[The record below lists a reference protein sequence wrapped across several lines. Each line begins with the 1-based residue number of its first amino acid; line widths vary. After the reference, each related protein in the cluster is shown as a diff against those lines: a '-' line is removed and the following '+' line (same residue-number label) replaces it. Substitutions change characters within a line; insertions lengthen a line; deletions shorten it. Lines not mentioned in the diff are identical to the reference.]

1 MRGLCGCDVRIIR
14 ASWWLRH
21 IIYKEKGSESFSVCP
36 SIFTCVI
43 QGPNFMS
50 KMVRIYSITRSML
63 VVDCRD
69 APRFNLVGFSG
80 SNIRD
85 GVFSIEAIT
94 RIGATH
100 NQYSL

>member
-1 MRGLCGCDVRIIR
+1 MCDT
-14 ASWWLRH
+14 
-21 IIYKEKGSESFSVCP
+21 GSNLHVKN
-36 SIFTCVI
+36 
-43 QGPNFMS
+43 GN
-50 KMVRIYSITRSML
+50 VRIYSITRSML

-94 RIGATH
+94 RIGATY